1 MDACASGSPA
11 PPATC
16 RIPPGARCP
25 PTERDGR
32 SRVTSQPDIMF
43 IRNKETTMKKVL
55 LYVLVAVAAAACA
68 SKETRDTQPQVGAGG
83 NTTQPQRPSPQPTGM
98 ADAGTLGKRSV
109 YFDFDSNAVKDE
121 YRSVVTA
128 HSRNMTDKRG

>member
-68 SKETRDTQPQVGAGG
+68 SKETRDTQPAVTDLSKGATQAQVGAGG
-83 NTTQPQRPSPQPTGM
+83 NTTQPQRPSQQPTGM

-109 YFDFDSNAVKDE
+109 Y
-121 YRSVVTA
+121 
-128 HSRNMTDKRG
+128 